1 MNLSLANTFGSIGKG
16 KKPKGKMDFA
26 FDGFYQMQC

>member
-16 KKPKGKMDFA
+16 KKPKGNMHFV
-26 FDGFYQMQC
+26 FDSFYQMQY